1 MTTLYQQSV
10 PVLVKYLKNLSF
22 MLQKGAKFCDEK
34 EMKHEDLLTYPK
46 FLASRLGAQNI
57 PTFEDDEQT
66 FEQLQ
71 ARITRTIEVLEGVDP
86 EVINGKENEEIIM
99 ESKMGNFRFT
109 GQRYVS
115 EYVIP
120 NFHFHLT
127 SAYCIMRTQ
136 GVPLDKP
143 LKNKT
148 HKQFHKNTPNFNFFK
163 MSEPPS
169 TRVQTPEVDSSEV
182 QRTAHVQSLMDR
194 LRAKSPIY
202 NFIMSSAELISTTQG
217 SVTTR
222 LVLNEN
228 HLNSSGNL
236 HGAVS
241 ATIIDFTTGLA
252 IASWDLRDTTG
263 ASVDMHISYLSA
275 ARLGDTVE
283 IVSTA
288 EKVGGSVAFTSI
300 RISKV
305 EKDGGLK
312 LVTLGQH
319 TKYVKASQPKTQ

>member
-1 MTTLYQQSV
+1 
-10 PVLVKYLKNLSF
+10 
-22 MLQKGAKFCDEK
+22 
-34 EMKHEDLLTYPK
+34 
-46 FLASRLGAQNI
+46 
-57 PTFEDDEQT
+57 
-66 FEQLQ
+66 
-71 ARITRTIEVLEGVDP
+71 
-86 EVINGKENEEIIM
+86 
-99 ESKMGNFRFT
+99 
-109 GQRYVS
+109 
-115 EYVIP
+115 
-120 NFHFHLT
+120 
-127 SAYCIMRTQ
+127 
-136 GVPLDKP
+136 
-143 LKNKT
+143 
-148 HKQFHKNTPNFNFFK
+148 

-169 TRVQTPEVDSSEV
+169 TRVQTPDVDSSEV

-202 NFIMSSAELISTTQG
+202 NFIMSSAQLISTTQG

-222 LVLNEN
+222 LILNEN

-263 ASVDMHISYLSA
+263 ASVDMHISYLSTA
-275 ARLGDTVE
+275 KLGDTVE

-288 EKVGGSVAFTSI
+288 DKVGGSVAFTSI

-319 TKYVKASQPKTQ
+319 TKLVCFAERNDGSSLDD